1 MPDREHH
8 RSYKKK
14 FTLLLVPDEEAE
26 GSRSARFAP
35 WQLVS
40 LIVILL
46 LIPVGVFVGLL
57 YYTPVSGWMDIPN
70 PRIENRYGKEIIA
83 LKEHM
88 ADIMGQL
95 VELRAYNAMLRNA
108 LGEKALP
115 SSTPLPPA
123 RDVAAMNAEGGD
135 ELGLEEESF
144 MSATRETSAREQRP
158 LTTFP
163 AIFPVDGYVTRGY
176 EPSKGHYGLD
186 IAGRVGSSVRAAAD
200 GYVVFSGWTQN
211 DGNTIILSH
220 AGGFLS
226 FYKHNHSLMK
236 AAGMFVRRGE
246 PIASLGNTGE
256 TSLGPHL
263 HFEVWKDG
271 SPRDPAVYILNPLS

>member
-8 RSYKKK
+8 RSRRKK
-14 FTLLLVPDEEAE
+14 FTVVLVPDEEAA
-26 GSRSARFAP
+26 GSRSVRFAP

-40 LIVILL
+40 LVVAFFVA
-46 LIPVGVFVGLL
+46 PVALFIGLL
-57 YYTPVSGWMDIPN
+57 FYTPLGGWMDVPN

-88 ADIMGQL
+88 ADMMGQL
-95 VELRAYNAMLRNA
+95 IELRTYNGMLRNA
-108 LGEKALP
+108 LGEKDMPAVKDLP
-115 SSTPLPPA
+115 SQRTETRTPESSSDESASDEPAYVSRSTT
-123 RDVAAMNAEGGD
+123 AA
-135 ELGLEEESF
+135 
-144 MSATRETSAREQRP
+144 AREARA
-158 LTTFP
+158 LTSFP
-163 AIFPVDGYVTRGY
+163 AIFPVEGYVTRGY
-176 EPSKGHYGLD
+176 EPEKGHYGLD
-186 IAGRVGSSVRAAAD
+186 IAGRVGSAVRAAAD
-200 GYVVFSGWTQN
+200 GYVVFAGWTQD

-246 PIASLGNTGE
+246 PIAGLGNTGE

-271 SPRDPAVYILNPLS
+271 SPKDPAIYLLNPLS